1 MATIKYRLKQNGNNS
16 EIYLRFSI
24 QRGKDYQ
31 VNTGYKIDI
40 KDWVVKYSKKPI
52 NKENPNRYNSNALFL
67 SGEPKQKT
75 AKTKQINESL
85 RDLSSYVL
93 KSFDRDIINDN
104 ININTEWLKTQILK
118 FKKGIDVGIDEE
130 KMQQLQEEKEK
141 DILISYINKFYEL
154 RKLDSSISPVTNQKF
169 KTLLDK
175 VTLYQKDIKTEI
187 KISSIDKEF
196 LLRFKYWLMNDCKL
210 MESTAN
216 RTIKNLKTILLDAS
230 NNGIILNPQIY
241 TFKLQSIKSEKVF
254 LSFEEIEQIKNAK
267 IIGENN
273 LTIAH
278 DWLIIGCYTGQRV
291 SDLLRMDKS
300 MIYTKTDSKGNS
312 YELIELTQQ
321 KTGAEVSIPMH
332 SEVKAILK
340 KYDNNFPPVFS
351 QTSSSNETLFN
362 RYIKQVCQIAGINTI
377 VKGKVYDEKLERNV
391 IEEKEKYNFVS
402 SHICRRSFA
411 TNFYADA
418 RFTTPQIM
426 AITGHRTEHVFL
438 EYIGKKSK
446 DYALNTA
453 ETFAELEK
461 NKNVS

>member
-1 MATIKYRLKQNGNNS
+1 MPTIKYRVLSQKPNS
-16 EIYLRFSI
+16 TIYVRFSI
-24 QRGKDYQ
+24 KRGQ
-31 VNTGYKIDI
+31 VLQVKTPFIVDAKNWNFETSTPIQKRAENKILLD
-40 KDWVVKYSKKPI
+40 K
-52 NKENPNRYNSNALFL
+52 
-67 SGEPKQKT
+67 
-75 AKTKQINESL
+75 L
-85 RDLSSYVL
+85 RDLETYIL
-93 KSFDRDIINDN
+93 KSYDRDLFNKEFTND
-104 ININTEWLKTQILK
+104 WLRVQIER
-118 FKKGIDVGIDEE
+118 FGKGIDVGINEDNLQ
-130 KMQQLQEEKEK
+130 KLQEEKQK
-141 DILISYINKFYEL
+141 DILIKYINNFYEL

-175 VTLYQKDIKTEI
+175 ITLYQKEI
-187 KISSIDKEF
+187 KKEILISSIDKEF
-196 LLRFKYWLMNDCKL
+196 LLRFKHWLMTESKL
-210 MESTAN
+210 MESTAS

-230 NNGIILNPQIY
+230 NNGIVLNPQIY

-273 LTIAH
+273 LTIAR

-300 MIYTKTDSKGNS
+300 MIYTKSNNEGKEF
-312 YELIELTQQ
+312 ELIELTQQ
-321 KTGAEVSIPMH
+321 KTGKEVSIPIH
-332 SEVKAILK
+332 QEVKEILK
-340 KYDNNFPPVFS
+340 KYNNNFPPVFS
-351 QTSSSNETLFN
+351 KTSSSNETLFN
-362 RYIKQVCQIAGINTI
+362 RYIKKVCEIAGINSI
-377 VKGKVYDEKLERNV
+377 VKGKVYDKKLKRNV
-391 IEEKEKYNFVS
+391 IEEKAKHYFVS

-426 AITGHRTEHVFL
+426 AITGHKTENVFL

-453 ETFAELEK
+453 ETFAEIEE

>member
-1 MATIKYRLKQNGNNS
+1 MATIKYRVLSQKPNS
-16 EIYLRFSI
+16 TIYIRFSI
-24 QRGKDYQ
+24 KRGQ
-31 VNTGYKIDI
+31 VLQVKTPFLVDAKNWNFETSTPIQKRAENKILLD
-40 KDWVVKYSKKPI
+40 K
-52 NKENPNRYNSNALFL
+52 
-67 SGEPKQKT
+67 
-75 AKTKQINESL
+75 L
-85 RDLSSYVL
+85 RDLETYIFKSY
-93 KSFDRDIINDN
+93 DRDLFNKEFTND
-104 ININTEWLKTQILK
+104 WLRVQIER
-118 FKKGIDVGIDEE
+118 FGKGIDVGIDEE
-130 KMQQLQEEKEK
+130 KLQQLQEEKEK

-154 RKLDSSISPVTNQKF
+154 RKLDSSISPSTNQKF

-196 LLRFKYWLMNDCKL
+196 LLRFKHWLMDKSKL

-230 NNGIILNPQIY
+230 NNGIVLNPQIY
-241 TFKLQSIKSEKVF
+241 TFKIQSIKSEKVF

-273 LTIAH
+273 LTIAR

-300 MIYTKTDSKGNS
+300 MIYTKTNNEGKEF
-312 YELIELTQQ
+312 ELIELTQQ
-321 KTGAEVSIPMH
+321 KTGAEVSIPIH
-332 SEVKAILK
+332 QEVKEILK
-340 KYDNNFPPVFS
+340 KYNNNFPPVFS

-362 RYIKQVCQIAGINTI
+362 RYLKQVCKIAGINTI

-391 IEEKEKYNFVS
+391 IEEKEKYNFVT

-453 ETFAELEK
+453 ETFAEITES
-461 NKNVS
+461 KNVS